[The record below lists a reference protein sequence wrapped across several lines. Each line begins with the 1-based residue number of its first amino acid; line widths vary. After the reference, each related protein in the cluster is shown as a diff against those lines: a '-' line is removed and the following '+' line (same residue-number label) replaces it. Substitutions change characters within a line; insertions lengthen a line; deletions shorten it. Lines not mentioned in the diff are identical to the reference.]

1 MNCTWERRI
10 GTIGACRAISEE
22 FGLVVPSIKRRLSE
36 QVEQIK
42 QVTCLVEVVCAE
54 PGVAR

>member
-1 MNCTWERRI
+1 MNCTWGAPNRHDRRVPRDI
-10 GTIGACRAISEE
+10 RGVRPRR
-22 FGLVVPSIKRRLSE
+22 PSIKRRLSE